1 MAAIQNDFIIK
12 AGLLVSGNTTVPAT
26 TNLVTSNVTRAIARP
41 TIDFNFTRS
50 TSLDPRLKFSRSSIG
65 TYVGKDGTI
74 KYAGVNQPRFDYD
87 TTTGQSKGILIEEQI
102 TNLLTY
108 STLIGSGSWNT
119 RAGTTSVISS
129 GIAPDGS
136 NNATLVTNTSGD
148 GYVWQ
153 ALTPSPSTTYVLS
166 VYAAKASGTP
176 TIRFN
181 AYTGTAGQAF
191 TSGATALTSNNTRYS
206 FSFSSTASVSAGDF
220 GFYIISGS
228 ALLWGAQ
235 LETTTVGSN
244 NTNPTSIIP
253 TAASQVTRSAD
264 TLTFSPDQ
272 TLYNPTQGTM
282 FIDFDANNTSYSFA
296 INGSALSEIA
306 TVRGPTDVGTWNGV
320 VALDAINSAANAN
333 TGVKYAIA
341 YNTNQPPQASL
352 VLNGGNISSSSTQS
366 LQYGKSSSILYFGNG
381 APGNYRVID
390 GHIRRFTYWPIMLTN
405 AQIKQLTT
413 ST

>member
-26 TNLVTSNVTRAIARP
+26 TNLATSNVQRVTARP

-50 TSLDPRLKFSRSSIG
+50 NSLDPRLKFSRTSLG
-65 TYVGKDGTI
+65 TYVDKDGLI
-74 KYAGVNQPRFDYD
+74 KYAGPNQPRFDYD
-87 TTTGQSKGILIEEQI
+87 ATTGQSKGILIEEQI
-102 TNLLTY
+102 TNLFTY

-129 GIAPDGS
+129 GISPDGS

-148 GYVWQ
+148 GYLWQ

-166 VYAAKASGTP
+166 VYAAKVSGTP

-181 AYTGTAGQAF
+181 AYTGVAGQAF
-191 TSGATALTSNNTRYS
+191 TSGTTTLTSNNTRYS

-220 GFYIISGS
+220 GFYIVSGS
-228 ALLWGAQ
+228 ALVWGAQ

-253 TAASQVTRSAD
+253 TAASQVTRAVD

-272 TLYNPTQGTM
+272 TLYDPTQGTM

-296 INGSALSEIA
+296 INGSTLSEIA
-306 TVRGPTDVGTWNGV
+306 TVRGTTDVGTWNGV
-320 VALDAINSAANAN
+320 AAIDAVNSSANAN
-333 TGVKYAIA
+333 TGVKFAIA

-352 VLNGGNISSSSTQS
+352 VLNGGNIASSTSQS
-366 LQYGKSSSILYFGNG
+366 LQYSKASTILYFGNN
-381 APGNYRVID
+381 ASNYRVID
-390 GHIRRFTYWPIMLTN
+390 GHIRRFTYWPIMLSN
-405 AQIKQLTT
+405 AQIKQITT